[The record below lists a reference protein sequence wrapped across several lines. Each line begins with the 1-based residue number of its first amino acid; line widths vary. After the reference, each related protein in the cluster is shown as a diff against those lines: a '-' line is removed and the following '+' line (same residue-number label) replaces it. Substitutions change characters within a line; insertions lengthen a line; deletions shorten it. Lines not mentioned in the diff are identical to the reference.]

1 MMFSIAR
8 SPQEALVL
16 GVLAA
21 GLLAFVLAGLMR
33 WRRTRP
39 VLADLLVPTFLLVGY
54 WITYNKIP
62 PFPPVGAVNKVFYV
76 IAGGAVL
83 GLVLNLTG
91 RLQLVRALLVLLPVV
106 SAVYLGITR
115 LTVAPL
121 EVAAAAL
128 LGALALCLLSA
139 PMNGPQ
145 GEADIKRAIVLV
157 VACIGFAP
165 IALFGAS
172 SSSFQLCLAFAAAIC
187 GILFWNLTNPAFSF
201 GPASMLGGAGGMIAV
216 AQTVTL
222 ITREADLTAL
232 AVLGLVFLAPLISN
246 RALDRVPAKTKAI
259 RIALFTGLC
268 LPPPL
273 VAVAIVVTRY
283 GANFPM

>member
-1 MMFSIAR
+1 MIGIAR

-16 GVLAA
+16 AVLLV
-21 GLLAFVLAGLMR
+21 GSLAFIVAGLMR
-33 WRRTRP
+33 WRRTGP
-39 VLADLLVPTFLLVGY
+39 VLTDLLVPTFLLVGY

-62 PFPPVGAVNKVFYV
+62 PFPPVGAVNKLFYM
-76 IAGGAVL
+76 IAGGAAL
-83 GLVLNLTG
+83 GLALNLSG
-91 RLQLVRALLVLLPVV
+91 RPRLMRALLVLLPVA
-106 SAVYLGITR
+106 SAAYLGATR

-128 LGALALCLLSA
+128 LGPLALCLLSA
-139 PMNGPQ
+139 PMNGPH
-145 GEADIKRAIVLV
+145 GESDIKRAIVLV

-165 IALFGAS
+165 IALYGAS
-172 SSSFQLCLAFAAAIC
+172 SASFQLCLVFAAAVC
-187 GILFWNLTNPAFSF
+187 GILFWNLTNPTFSF
-201 GPASMLGGAGGMIAV
+201 GPASLLGGAGGMVSV

-222 ITREADLTAL
+222 ITRQADLTAL
-232 AVLGLVFLAPLISN
+232 AVLGLVFLVPLSSD
-246 RALDRVPAKTKAI
+246 RVLDRVPAKTKAI

>member
-1 MMFSIAR
+1 MGI
-8 SPQEALVL
+8 
-16 GVLAA
+16 LAV
-21 GLLAFVLAGLMR
+21 GLLAFALSGLMR
-33 WRRTRP
+33 WRRTGP
-39 VLADLLVPTFLLVGY
+39 VPTDLLVPAFLLVGY
-54 WITYNKIP
+54 WSTYNKVP
-62 PFPPVGAVNKVFYV
+62 SFPPVGAVNKVFYV
-76 IAGGAVL
+76 ISAGAAL
-83 GLVLNLTG
+83 GLVLHLAG
-91 RLQLVRALLVLLPVV
+91 RPLLVRALLVLLPVA
-106 SAVYLGITR
+106 SAAYLGIAR

-157 VACIGFAP
+157 IACIGFAP

-172 SSSFQLCLAFAAAIC
+172 SSSFQFCLGFAAGIC
-187 GILFWNLTNPAFSF
+187 GILFWNLTNPTFSF
-201 GPASMLGGAGGMIAV
+201 GPASLLGGAGGMIAV

-232 AVLGLVFLAPLISN
+232 AVLGLIFLVPLIS
-246 RALDRVPAKTKAI
+246 DRVLAPIPARTKAI

-273 VAVAIVVTRY
+273 VAIAIVVIRY
-283 GANFPM
+283 GGNFPM